1 MSQETGAPAAMFKLI
16 RRFLFGTFPFFLQFT
31 TAHPSAASGFS
42 ENSTTRFRFLFLSG
56 ATHLSPGMVNWGVG
70 VSAHAYRG
78 TDVPTVAHPR
88 VKSTPAAA
96 YIRPLLEPIL
106 WH

>member
-16 RRFLFGTFPFFLQFT
+16 RRFLFGTFPFFLQFS

-56 ATHLSPGMVNWGVG
+56 ATRLFPRMVNWVVG
-70 VSAHAYRG
+70 VSTHCYLVTDISVFDHPATKCLLPPAH
-78 TDVPTVAHPR
+78 VPP
-88 VKSTPAAA
+88 
-96 YIRPLLEPIL
+96 PL
-106 WH
+106 